1 MRTLLFPD
9 GPDVVRRTVPKAD
22 GWVRGGREFSAHFVN
37 TRPISKHKIAKQ
49 YNEQEYLH
57 KCRLF

>member
-22 GWVRGGREFSAHFVN
+22 GWVRGGLEFSAHFMN
-37 TRPISKHKIAKQ
+37 TRPNSTKGDSTQFDIES
-49 YNEQEYLH
+49 
-57 KCRLF
+57 